1 MNKMIIT
8 ISIMLMSLTLN
19 AQIQDSTSVLA
30 SSVRLLST
38 KDSLYMKML
47 AEISDQIADLEPQRY
62 KIYKTENMYN
72 LIKLDTAT
80 GRI

>member
-19 AQIQDSTSVLA
+19 AQIQDSTSVKV
-30 SSVRLLST
+30 SSVQHLST

-47 AEISDQIADLEPQRY
+47 SEISDQIADL
-62 KIYKTENMYN
+62 
-72 LIKLDTAT
+72 
-80 GRI
+80 

>member
-47 AEISDQIADLEPQRY
+47 AEISDQIADL
-62 KIYKTENMYN
+62 
-72 LIKLDTAT
+72 
-80 GRI
+80 

>member
-19 AQIQDSTSVLA
+19 AQIQDSTSVKV
-30 SSVRLLST
+30 SSVQHLST

-47 AEISDQIADLEPQRY
+47 SEISDQLQIWSHKDIRYTRQR
-62 KIYKTENMYN
+62 IC
-72 LIKLDTAT
+72 I
-80 GRI
+80 IS

>member
-38 KDSLYMKML
+38 KDSLYMNML
-47 AEISDQIADLEPQRY
+47 SEISDQI
-62 KIYKTENMYN
+62 
-72 LIKLDTAT
+72 DTAT